1 MLAAVSGTFGLIA
14 GLRRPLEQDRVRERA
29 KGVEMSDTADQ
40 QDRFIV
46 VGVDGSQPS
55 IDALKW
61 AAHQALLTG
70 ATLRAVTAW
79 EISTGV
85 GWAPAFP
92 NDYDPEA
99 ASKQILN
106 EAILDA
112 LGPSPEVP
120 VERFVKEG
128 HAGPALLAVSKGAD
142 LLVVGGS
149 GHGAIAGILIGSVSE
164 HCVRHATCPVVVIHG
179 EKSE

>member
-1 MLAAVSGTFGLIA
+1 
-14 GLRRPLEQDRVRERA
+14 
-29 KGVEMSDTADQ
+29 MSDDE

-70 ATLRAVTAW
+70 ATLRVVTSW
-79 EISTGV
+79 ELSTAV

-99 ASKQILN
+99 ASKTVLN
-106 EAILDA
+106 EAVLDA
-112 LGPSPEVP
+112 LGPNPGVP
-120 VERFVKEG
+120 VERLVKEG
-128 HAGPALLAVSKGAD
+128 HAGPALVGVSKGAD
-142 LLVVGGS
+142 LLVVGGR

-164 HCVRHATCPVVVIHG
+164 HCVRHASCPVVVIHG
-179 EKSE
+179 EKPR

>member
-1 MLAAVSGTFGLIA
+1 
-14 GLRRPLEQDRVRERA
+14 
-29 KGVEMSDTADQ
+29 MSDVAHR

-55 IDALKW
+55 IEALKW
-61 AAHQALLTG
+61 AAHQASLTG
-70 ATLRAVTAW
+70 ATLRVVIAW
-79 EISTGV
+79 ELSKAV

-92 NDYDPEA
+92 DDYDPEA
-99 ASKQILN
+99 ASKTVLD

-112 LGPSPEVP
+112 LGPNPEVP

-128 HAGPALLAVSKGAD
+128 HGGPALVAASQGAD

-149 GHGAIAGILIGSVSE
+149 GHGAIAGMLIGSVSE
-164 HCVRHATCPVVVIHG
+164 HCVRHASCPVVVIHG
-179 EKSE
+179 EKPG